1 MVEHLLEMAKAL
13 VKIRDGEIEVLSEP
27 RIASCPLRRGLYGW
41 EKENR
46 ETVERSLRE
55 HMQTMGM
62 YGTDRILETDLEPVA
77 FGASEIL
84 MDGMREGLVDAAVM
98 VCEGAGTVVIDRP
111 EVLQAVGAHMTG
123 LLQTDPIKETQDG
136 LSSRGCLLLD
146 SQAGID
152 QLKGFEM
159 AIRAGYRRIAVTIAG
174 ERADDAR
181 ALKEKGD
188 EDMSGA
194 RPLILAVH
202 TTGIS
207 EACARTL
214 ADNCD
219 LVWSCASKAIREVVS
234 GRDVLQIGVSIPV
247 FALTLEGRRL
257 LLNRALH
264 YQGGLVIH
272 RASLP
277 LVPEGKQPDPLI

>member
-13 VKIRDGEIEVLSEP
+13 VKIRDGKIEVLSDP

-41 EKENR
+41 EKESR
-46 ETVERSLRE
+46 ETVETALRE

-62 YGTDRILETDLEPVA
+62 YGPDRVLETALEPVA

-84 MDGMREGLVDAAVM
+84 MDGMREGLVDAAVV
-98 VCEGAGTVVIDRP
+98 VCEGAGTVVTDRP

-123 LLQTDPIKETQDG
+123 LLRTEPVKEIQDG
-136 LSSRGCLLLD
+136 LLARGCLLLD
-146 SQAGID
+146 RRAGVD

-159 AIRAGYRRIAVTIAG
+159 AALAGYKRIAVTIAG
-174 ERADDAR
+174 DRADDAR
-181 ALKEKGD
+181 ALREKGD
-188 EDMSGA
+188 KDTDA

-202 TTGIS
+202 TTGIT

-214 ADNCD
+214 ADSCD
-219 LVWSCASKAIREVVS
+219 LVWSCASKAVREVVS
-234 GRDVLQIGVSIPV
+234 GRDALQIGISIPV
-247 FALTLEGRRL
+247 FALTYEGRRL

-264 YQGGLVIH
+264 FKGGLVVH
-272 RASLP
+272 RASIP
-277 LVPEGKQPDPLI
+277 LIPEDKQPDPLI